1 MIPSLWEK
9 SHFSLLRPFKRVL
22 YRLNEKWASMNFVMK
37 ADFRTVKVKDQ
48 PIPSLLGWG
57 RRIPGPLGAWVLN
70 NCSLTG
76 TWALPV
82 GDLRQGSFKLGRSS
96 GLQSC
101 LGSSSSRMQVMDAG
115 IWAAQ
120 AVGHSSGPGS
130 YRAWATEV
138 RSTGMGARAATGLA
152 GSKDLRRRRH
162 GFAES
167 IQFSVSG
174 SWPFASGDR
183 ERRGRLSRP
192 EFQKQQVLP
201 A

>member
-1 MIPSLWEK
+1 MGINELCNESRFQDSKGEGPTYT
-9 SHFSLLRPFKRVL
+9 FSARVG
-22 YRLNEKWASMNFVMK
+22 EEDSWAFGG
-37 ADFRTVKVKDQ
+37 
-48 PIPSLLGWG
+48 LGVEQLFIDWNMG
-57 RRIPGPLGAWVLN
+57 
-70 NCSLTG
+70 
-76 TWALPV
+76 LPV
-82 GDLRQGSFKLGRSS
+82 GDLRQGSFKRGRSS

-130 YRAWATEV
+130 YQAWATKV

-174 SWPFASGDR
+174 YRPLASGDR
-183 ERRGRLSRP
+183 ERRGRLSKP